1 MLENHQDAPETTL
14 PAPQKVVLT
23 TSEAAAFLGLAISTL
38 NKWRCY
44 GEGPQ
49 FIKLGRAV
57 RYRQDDLE
65 HYVETN
71 TQTSTCVPR
80 TRESNNAR

>member
-1 MLENHQDAPETTL
+1 MLENHQDAPETIS
-14 PAPQKVVLT
+14 PSPQRVVLT
-23 TSEAAAFLGLAISTL
+23 TREAAAFLGLAISTL

-57 RYRQDDLE
+57 RYRQDALE
-65 HYVETN
+65 RYVEFSTRN
-71 TQTSTCVPR
+71 STST
-80 TRESNNAR
+80 TRHIPENR

>member
-14 PAPQKVVLT
+14 QAPQKVVLT
-23 TSEAAAFLGLAISTL
+23 TREAAAFLGLAISTL

-44 GEGPQ
+44 GKGPQ

-65 HYVETN
+65 RYVEFSTRNPTN
-71 TQTSTCVPR
+71 PIRRMPEKQ
-80 TRESNNAR
+80 

>member
-1 MLENHQDAPETTL
+1 MLENHQDAPETI
-14 PAPQKVVLT
+14 PRSPQKVVLT
-23 TSEAAAFLGLAISTL
+23 TCEAAAFLGLATSTL

-57 RYRQDDLE
+57 RYRLDSLE
-65 HYVETN
+65 RYVETRVRN
-71 TQTSTCVPR
+71 STG
-80 TRESNNAR
+80 NK